1 MTQDLTT
8 AFHITFTGIQTS
20 SILMNESLNYL
31 EDSLMS
37 KALNGNFTSKVQAKN
52 VRDDLIGSGIPQ
64 ENIYIEDEQQVIR
77 VMIPTEERREIEEIF
92 DRHGVTY

>member
-1 MTQDLTT
+1 
-8 AFHITFTGIQTS
+8 
-20 SILMNESLNYL
+20 
-31 EDSLMS
+31 MS
-37 KALNGNFTSKVQAKN
+37 KALNGNFTSKDQARN

-64 ENIYIEDEQQVIR
+64 ENIYIEEEAQVIR

>member
-1 MTQDLTT
+1 M
-8 AFHITFTGIQTS
+8 
-20 SILMNESLNYL
+20 
-31 EDSLMS
+31 
-37 KALNGNFTSKVQAKN
+37 
-52 VRDDLIGSGIPQ
+52 GIPQ